1 MIHLRKTK
9 DFNAEVFTASMN
21 DIMFFLML
29 FFIITSTLL
38 NPGMIKVTLPNS
50 DNGQSVQ
57 RREINL
63 TMTREHLY
71 YVDNKLVAFNEI
83 EPILG
88 AELKKDPG
96 AFVMLRVDN
105 TLEIQDLVDV
115 LSVGNRLNVKMIL
128 ATTRMR
134 NR

>member
-1 MIHLRKTK
+1 MIQLRKSRS
-9 DFNAEVFTASMN
+9 FNAEVFTASMN

-38 NPGMIKVTLPNS
+38 NPGMIKVTLPGS
-50 DNGQSVQ
+50 DSSQSVQ

-63 TMTREHLY
+63 TVTRDHLY
-71 YVDNKLVAFNEI
+71 YVDNKQVAFNDI
-83 EPILG
+83 EPMLKTQ
-88 AELKKDPG
+88 LKKEPG
-96 AFVMLRVDN
+96 SFVMLRFDN

-115 LSVGNRLNVKMIL
+115 LSVGNRLNIKMIL
-128 ATTRMR
+128 ATNRIR

>member
-1 MIHLRKTK
+1 MIQLRKNK
-9 DFNAEVFTASMN
+9 DYTAEVFTASMN

-38 NPGMIKVTLPNS
+38 NPGMIKVTLPGS
-50 DNGQSVQ
+50 DSSQSVQ
-57 RREINL
+57 RREISL
-63 TMTREHLY
+63 TMTREHMF
-71 YVDNKLVAFNEI
+71 YVDNKQVAFDDI
-83 EPILG
+83 EPMLR
-88 AELKKDPG
+88 AELKNDPG
-96 AFVMLRVDN
+96 AFVMLRFDN

-128 ATTRMR
+128 ATSRMR

>member
-38 NPGMIKVTLPNS
+38 NPGMIKVTLPSS
-50 DNGQSVQ
+50 DNGQTVQ

-71 YVDNKLVAFNEI
+71 YVDNKQVAFNEI
-83 EPILG
+83 EPVLG

-128 ATTRMR
+128 ATSRVR

>member
-1 MIHLRKTK
+1 MIQLRKNK
-9 DFNAEVFTASMN
+9 DYTAEVFTASMN

-38 NPGMIKVTLPNS
+38 NPGMIKVTLPGS
-50 DNGQSVQ
+50 DSSQSVQ
-57 RREINL
+57 RREISL
-63 TMTREHLY
+63 TMTREHMF
-71 YVDNKLVAFNEI
+71 YVDNKQVAFDDI
-83 EPILG
+83 EPMLR
-88 AELKKDPG
+88 AELKNDPG
-96 AFVMLRVDN
+96 AFVMLRFDN